1 MKNNKGFTLIELL
14 VVVLIIGILA
24 AIALPQYLKA
34 VAKSRAS
41 EALMLTKN
49 IRDAQDRFALAHN
62 GRYTND
68 FGELDITFN
77 CTEATPETT
86 CNTTTYTYVL
96 SEGEGASGTTSTG
109 AGKVVATAKDTRGA
123 NITYTY
129 KSNAPTCA
137 SSTTGLCTSLNLNAT
152 ATTPASEPEGD

>member
-49 IRDAQDRFALAHN
+49 IRDAQDRYALAHN
-62 GRYTND
+62 GSYTDKYNA
-68 FGELDITFN
+68 LDIEFN
-77 CTEATPETT
+77 SVTRDGCTTAD
-86 CNTTTYTYVL
+86 NTVC
-96 SEGEGASGTTSTG
+96 TSTYQYVISSVN
-109 AGKVVATAKDTRGA
+109 ANVVATPADGRGVT
-123 NITYTY
+123 ITYPFAA
-129 KSNAPTCA
+129 SAPTCA
-137 SSTTGLCTSLNLNAT
+137 PGSQAGLCTSLNLSCTGNNC
-152 ATTPASEPEGD
+152 

>member
-49 IRDAQDRFALAHN
+49 IRDAQDRYALAHN
-62 GRYTND
+62 GDYATT
-68 FGELDITFN
+68 FESLDISFN
-77 CTEATPETT
+77 HNGSSTQTGCSAG
-86 CNTTTYTYVL
+86 
-96 SEGEGASGTTSTG
+96 GEDTAVICTSTYKYTLTNTKTVKAEPADSRG
-109 AGKVVATAKDTRGA
+109 VTIEYSSYTAKPGCTNGGQSG
-123 NITYTY
+123 ICE
-129 KSNAPTCA
+129 SL
-137 SSTTGLCTSLNLNAT
+137 GL
-152 ATTPASEPEGD
+152 

>member
-49 IRDAQDRFALAHN
+49 IRDAQDRYALAHN
-62 GRYTND
+62 GAYTNVYND
-68 FGELDITFN
+68 LDISFTGTG
-77 CTEATPETT
+77 CTTGDSCQTS
-86 CNTTTYTYVL
+86 TYTYVI
-96 SEGEGASGTTSTG
+96 SSTD
-109 AGKVVATAKDTRGA
+109 ANVVATPRDSRGVT
-123 NITYTY
+123 ITYAFAD
-129 KSNAPTCA
+129 SAPTCA
-137 SSTTGLCTSLNLNAT
+137 PGTQAGICTSLNLT
-152 ATTPASEPEGD
+152 CTGDNC

>member
-49 IRDAQDRFALAHN
+49 IRDAQDRYALANN
-62 GRYTND
+62 GSYADD
-68 FGELDITFN
+68 FSKLDITIN
-77 CTEATPETT
+77 GCGSGTSCETS
-86 CNTTTYTYVL
+86 TYTYTI
-96 SEGEGASGTTSTG
+96 SGTTTA
-109 AGKVVATAKDTRGA
+109 AGQVVANGKDDRSPD
-123 NITYTY
+123 ITYKY
-129 KSNAPTCA
+129 ADSKPTCA
-137 SSTTGLCTSLNLNAT
+137 DGTGTTGLCSSLGLGTTTTTTEPPAT
-152 ATTPASEPEGD
+152 GD